1 MTPVRGQELGSSS
14 PAWGSLARSSRYVPF
29 NGPATRVQLIVGQIS
44 VVLNSVS
51 TGMDMAGLC
60 PKYINI
66 IRGSYIMA
74 IIGIATQ
81 PWQLLNTADRFLRVL
96 SGFGVFMAPAT

>member
-1 MTPVRGQELGSSS
+1 
-14 PAWGSLARSSRYVPF
+14 
-29 NGPATRVQLIVGQIS
+29 
-44 VVLNSVS
+44 
-51 TGMDMAGLC
+51 MDMAGLC

-74 IIGIATQ
+74 VIGIAAQ
-81 PWQLLNTADRFLRVL
+81 PWQLLSTADKFLKVL

>member
-1 MTPVRGQELGSSS
+1 
-14 PAWGSLARSSRYVPF
+14 
-29 NGPATRVQLIVGQIS
+29 
-44 VVLNSVS
+44 VLNSVA

-74 IIGIATQ
+74 CIGIATQ
-81 PWQLLNTADRFLRVL
+81 
-96 SGFGVFMAPAT
+96 

>member
-1 MTPVRGQELGSSS
+1 MCIPREGISRSHTHRLTPLE
-14 PAWGSLARSSRYVPF
+14 
-29 NGPATRVQLIVGQIS
+29 QIS

-51 TGMDMAGLC
+51 TGMDMAGLA

-66 IRGSYIMA
+66 KRGSYIMA
-74 IIGIATQ
+74 VIGIATQ
-81 PWQLLNTADRFLRVL
+81 PWQLLSTADRFLKVL